1 MSQQRLQKLI
11 ARAGIA
17 SRRKAEVL
25 IGEGRVRVNGEV
37 VTTPGAKADPATDV
51 VEVDGRPLTFPTE
64 CSYVLLNKPAGVV
77 TTASDEYHRKNV
89 LDLLPDS
96 LPRLF
101 PVGRLDRDTEG
112 LLLLTDDGPLTHHL
126 THPSNEIP
134 KTYRAKVRGTPTQA
148 TVEHLQRGVLLE
160 DGMAYVTE
168 AHLYPPA
175 GPEAPN
181 GWLDVTVTEGRN
193 HLVKRLLEA
202 VGHPVVHLERTR
214 FATLGIGDLR
224 RGAHRLLTAAE
235 RKNLCALLPP
245 AKG

>member
-1 MSQQRLQKLI
+1 MVGIDSDRSLGWDRHDARWDRYI
-11 ARAGIA
+11 AEEI
-17 SRRKAEVL
+17 
-25 IGEGRVRVNGEV
+25 
-37 VTTPGAKADPATDV
+37 
-51 VEVDGRPLTFPTE
+51 RPWQE
-64 CSYVLLNKPAGVV
+64 Q
-77 TTASDEYHRKNV
+77 
-89 LDLLPDS
+89 LP
-96 LPRLF
+96 
-101 PVGRLDRDTEG
+101 
-112 LLLLTDDGPLTHHL
+112 
-126 THPSNEIP
+126 
-134 KTYRAKVRGTPTQA
+134 
-148 TVEHLQRGVLLE
+148 
-160 DGMAYVTE
+160 YVTE